1 MITKFFNTSKP
12 IHFVIVLVYLLI
24 QFLILRVEGLKDN
37 FTIVL
42 LAKQLVIFTIVI
54 GSVFMLDFFVRKNY
68 LTLKNSYKILVYSLL
83 LTIFPIVFKDTNILI
98 ANFFVLLALRRMISI
113 RSRVNVKK
121 KLFDAAFWIGIAAL
135 FYFWVLLFFA
145 LIIAALILYSIAQ
158 AKNWLIPFAGL
169 LTILILIVTY
179 SLILNNDFSHLLN
192 YLENSSLDFMAYNN
206 PQLIIG
212 MTIVTSLG
220 VWALFFFIKNLKE
233 KTRANKPS
241 FILII
246 IAMFIGIAIIIL
258 APNKNGNE
266 FIFGLA
272 PLAIIIT
279 NYLETIKERWFSEIF
294 IWILIIAS
302 LAPLWL

>member
-42 LAKQLVIFTIVI
+42 LAKQLVVFTIVI
-54 GSVFMLDFFVRKNY
+54 SSVFMLDFFVRKNY
-68 LTLKNSYKILVYSLL
+68 LTLKNSYKILIYSLL

-98 ANFFVLLALRRMISI
+98 ANFFVLLAFRRMLSI
-113 RSRVNVKK
+113 RSRINVKK
-121 KLFDAAFWIGIAAL
+121 KLFDAAFWIGLAAL
-135 FYFWVLLFFA
+135 FYFWAILFFV
-145 LIIAALILYSIAQ
+145 LIIATLILFSIAQ
-158 AKNWLIPFAGL
+158 VKNWLIPFAGL
-169 LTILILIVTY
+169 LTILILIMTY
-179 SLILNNDFSHLLN
+179 SLVLNNNFSYLLN
-192 YLENSSLDFMAYNN
+192 YLEDISLDFMAYNN
-206 PQLIIG
+206 SQLIIG
-212 MTIVTSLG
+212 MTMVTSLG
-220 VWALFFFIKNLKE
+220 FWALFFFIKNLKE

-246 IAMFIGIAIIIL
+246 IAIFIGITIIIV

-294 IWILIIAS
+294 IWILIITS
-302 LAPLWL
+302 LTPLWF